1 MSVPNAKKKVA
12 MASVIVIGGV
22 LLIGDQ
28 SLVWLWLSKLATF
41 PWAEWKWFDNFV
53 LRRWIGWK
61 QKLLHLG
68 RFGLGSSWAKWK
80 WFDNFVL
87 RLCIRWK
94 QKLLHLGRFGLGT
107 SWLIHSC
114 SIEIWLSS
122 KPSIPSLSTGRGGWL
137 LSVQSVLRSQFLG
150 PLCLWQCFQLA
161 CRIIPGPQKHVFQIF
176 LVFSPKHDV

>member
-1 MSVPNAKKKVA
+1 

-176 LVFSPKHDV
+176 LVFSPKHDVQSPKT